1 MAAIS
6 FANSP
11 DLFADP
17 YVTDWTEHPQ
27 KGGLNVPRAVNMG
40 LQTYLYDVS
49 GTALA
54 ITIAIDGG
62 PMQISRCAKTDF
74 DGNFATNDGVLQGD
88 SQAGLMPVHLSFKPP
103 LRCVGAHVSASG
115 SVGRKY
121 QALLDVLCS
130 DGSSAK
136 FTADGVLSRQ
146 RGTAPFAGAIA
157 PAGAGISDIWF
168 DAVHTDNLEHFASV
182 AINNLLWEL

>member
-1 MAAIS
+1 MANIT
-6 FANSP
+6 FASSP
-11 DLFADP
+11 DQFADP
-17 YVTDWTEHPQ
+17 YATDWTDHPQ
-27 KGGLNVPRAVNMG
+27 KGPLNVPRAVTMG

-74 DGNFATNDGVLQGD
+74 DGNFATGDGVLQGD
-88 SQAGLMPVHLSFKPP
+88 SQAGLMPVHLSFNPP
-103 LRCVGAHVSASG
+103 LTCVGAHVSASG

-130 DGSSAK
+130 DGSSTK

-146 RGTAPFAGAIA
+146 RGAAPFAGVIA
-157 PAGAGISDIWF
+157 PAGVGITDIWF
-168 DAVHTDNLEHFASV
+168 DAVHTDNQVHFASV